1 MLFVAVRN
9 KRKQQATRLHSSQQ
23 PKAGTSKHS
32 KQHTPVAATTSQLTT
47 VQNISHSA
55 VPLAKAA
62 PHSQILTAPSIY
74 LQHGWVVSDRG

>member
-32 KQHTPVAATTSQLTT
+32 KQHTPFAATTGQLTT

-55 VPLAKAA
+55 VPLLATGQSGTALTD
-62 PHSQILTAPSIY
+62 PHST
-74 LQHGWVVSDRG
+74 